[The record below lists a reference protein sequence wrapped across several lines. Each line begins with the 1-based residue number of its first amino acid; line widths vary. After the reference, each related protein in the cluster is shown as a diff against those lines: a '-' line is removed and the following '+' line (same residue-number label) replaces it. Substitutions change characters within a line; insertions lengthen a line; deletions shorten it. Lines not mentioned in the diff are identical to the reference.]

1 MHSLLSDR
9 FQSRLK
15 QTSTPVR
22 TKEHAKPVEPA
33 ATLGMTEETCHAE
46 LSSSTLRQEQSSV
59 HCTEKSRATC
69 GSKNRSGLSPV
80 PSAAAVPRRPR
91 SALSGP
97 QGKRAGGVLTRERSN
112 TYGMQ
117 PTLWRSHSFD
127 GMMGV
132 DSAGGSPI
140 HGSPISIA
148 GVFGSGTVA
157 AGLRPQTSQVVERR
171 MLRCVGVRGH
181 VGAEALAASRS
192 GSQALSSPIPSKV
205 SPLGLDVLCLCVW
218 CSLCN
223 VVGTKTQHLSSR
235 QGSLQEL
242 CVAARERGH
251 ARVGLAAAVSE
262 ANTPLGTRA
271 ISTTMSA
278 HILGF

>member
-1 MHSLLSDR
+1 MPTPAGLSSGARSSMHSLLSDR

-15 QTSTPVR
+15 KQASTPVR
-22 TKEHAKPVEPA
+22 SKENAKPVGPTS
-33 ATLGMTEETCHAE
+33 TLGLTEETCLAE
-46 LSSSTLRQEQSSV
+46 LSSSTLKQEQSSV
-59 HCTEKSRATC
+59 QCAEKSRATC
-69 GSKNRSGLSPV
+69 GCKNRSGLSPV
-80 PSAAAVPRRPR
+80 PSAVPRRPR
-91 SALSGP
+91 SVLWGP

-157 AGLRPQTSQVVERR
+157 AGLRPQTSQVVESR
-171 MLRCVGVRGH
+171 MLKCLGVRGH

-192 GSQALSSPIPSKV
+192 GSPAPSSPIPTKV
-205 SPLGLDVLCLCVW
+205 SPLGFDLLCLCVW
-218 CSLCN
+218 CPLCS
-223 VVGTKTQHLSSR
+223 VAGTKTQHLSSR
-235 QGSLQEL
+235 KGSVQEL
-242 CVAARERGH
+242 YVAARERGDP
-251 ARVGLAAAVSE
+251 RVGPGSDGV
-262 ANTPLGTRA
+262 
-271 ISTTMSA
+271 
-278 HILGF
+278 